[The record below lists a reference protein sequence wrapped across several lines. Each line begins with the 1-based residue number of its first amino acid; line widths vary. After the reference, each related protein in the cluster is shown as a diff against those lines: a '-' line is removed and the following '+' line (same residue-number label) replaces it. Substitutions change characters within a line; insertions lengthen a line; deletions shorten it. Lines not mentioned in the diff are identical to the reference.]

1 MMGVTLVTPSR
12 IHIGKL
18 TNDFGVQNYRRKRI
32 RNQRCSSDLRQRGNK
47 HNPKPGRTIA
57 KNIHRQKFLSLFR
70 LNPQGQ
76 PLVTFFCK
84 GSKLNVHPSSL
95 SSQMSLG
102 LKAYELTNGA
112 EPSLKDVVSIFDY
125 ENENLTNSPELQRE
139 FFLQWM
145 GT

>member
-1 MMGVTLVTPSR
+1 MISEFKIIVEKEHIIKDVVLICDSEKMSITLCLDGLSPKTYT
-12 IHIGKL
+12 GK
-18 TNDFGVQNYRRKRI
+18 NFYHCFGLIRKD
-32 RNQRCSSDLRQRGNK
+32 N
-47 HNPKPGRTIA
+47 
-57 KNIHRQKFLSLFR
+57 
-70 LNPQGQ
+70 

-139 FFLQWM
+139 FFLQWI
-145 GT
+145 GS